1 MIDWVRVS
9 FRGWVSVC
17 VCVCVCVFVL
27 GWFRGRVMGLFWGQV
42 SFRGRVSV
50 SM

>member
-1 MIDWVRVS
+1 MMDWVRVS
-9 FRGWVSVC
+9 FRGWVS
-17 VCVCVCVFVL
+17 VCVCVFVL